1 MVDCPISILACWS
14 QFVAKGGDKGGERE
28 RYIYIYTHIYIYK
41 PKTNRKALIAGFI
54 AAIFCA
60 HLASVYPRG

>member
-1 MVDCPISILACWS
+1 MLLKVVIK
-14 QFVAKGGDKGGERE
+14 VVRE
-28 RYIYIYTHIYIYK
+28 RDIYIYIHTHTHIYIYIYSIYK

-60 HLASVYPRG
+60 HLASVYPKG

>member
-1 MVDCPISILACWS
+1 LLLKVVIK
-14 QFVAKGGDKGGERE
+14 VVRE
-28 RYIYIYTHIYIYK
+28 RDIYIHTYIYIYK

>member
-1 MVDCPISILACWS
+1 MLLKVVIK
-14 QFVAKGGDKGGERE
+14 VVRE
-28 RYIYIYTHIYIYK
+28 RDIYIHTHTYIYIYSIYK

-60 HLASVYPRG
+60 HLASVYPKG